1 MTGELPFGARF
12 GAARLRERVPEQSTP
27 GQHAQQ
33 TMCIFL
39 AGSGN
44 RRHPWT

>member
-12 GAARLRERVPEQSTP
+12 GAARLPERAAEQSTP

-33 TMCIFL
+33 TMCVFPR
-39 AGSGN
+39 GQ
-44 RRHPWT
+44 RK